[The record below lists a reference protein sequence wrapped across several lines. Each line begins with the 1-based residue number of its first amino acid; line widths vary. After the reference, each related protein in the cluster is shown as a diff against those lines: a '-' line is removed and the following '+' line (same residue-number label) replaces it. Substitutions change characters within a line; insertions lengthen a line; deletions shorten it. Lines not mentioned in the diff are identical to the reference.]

1 MPRCAL
7 LLAGPFALL
16 LLYAPSGALA
26 QRWEANT
33 ANTVVTKVAC
43 NASVVILPY
52 DLRPPGSRTLFFSR
66 TRSDGLE
73 VRSYRQFT
81 GEFRFDITKGRCRT
95 PPGIGPASRACAS
108 TFREY
113 GLRTF
118 FIRPGSRR
126 RTSGRITFDRNAQHC
141 WLHTRVQAVVRS
153 WATGN
158 RRGTLFRS
166 TGVLG
171 NNGQLYLRGG
181 QYGSDFQSP
190 RDFAQYELRTRFS
203 RFDWNNNYS
212 SWFPR
217 GRLLRFQIRSSSRSA
232 RGARISVR
240 P

>member
-1 MPRCAL
+1 MSRRAVPL
-7 LLAGPFALL
+7 PGLFALFVL
-16 LLYAPSGALA
+16 CAPSDSLA
-26 QRWEANT
+26 QRWQNNTPNT
-33 ANTVVTKVAC
+33 AVVKVDC

-52 DLRPPGSRTLFFSR
+52 DLRPPGSRTLLFSR

-95 PPGIGPASRACAS
+95 PPGMGPAGRACAS

-118 FIRPGSRR
+118 VIRPGSRR

-141 WLHTRVQAVVRS
+141 WLHTRVQAVVRG

-158 RRGTLFRS
+158 RPGTLFRS
-166 TGVLG
+166 TGLLG

-181 QYGSDFQSP
+181 QYGADFRSR

-217 GRLLRFQIRSSSRSA
+217 GRLLRFQIRLSRSA
-232 RGARISVR
+232 RGATVRIR